1 MYNNLRVQKMQNKNL
16 NEICDVLSVKSRF
29 KILTLLQKTRKTY
42 DANELAK
49 EVGLHPN
56 VVRYHL
62 DHLERIGVVK
72 SFIKRERKI
81 GKPGKLYMFSGKR
94 VKVEFPQRQFM
105 LLSDLLCE
113 LCTRLLPRD
122 ELKQRA
128 LDLGREIGRKWM
140 KQEEYRKNI
149 KRWTIDECADSVI
162 NILSGLGL
170 DPELL
175 YVEKKGFSWQA
186 RNCIFYEES
195 RKHPDFVCSFHI
207 GILEGLAEQA
217 LGRVKLELPERFAIG
232 DDVCR
237 VIVERD

>member
-1 MYNNLRVQKMQNKNL
+1 MSRIQ
-16 NEICDVLSVKSRF
+16 LSVAIVKDRLELY
-29 KILTLLQKTRKTY
+29 K
-42 DANELAK
+42 LAK
-49 EVGLHPN
+49 EVDSHPN

-62 DHLERIGVVK
+62 GHLERIGVVK
-72 SFIKRERKI
+72 SFTEKERKI
-81 GKPGKLYMFSGKR
+81 GKPRKLYVFSGKH
-94 VKVEFPQRQFM
+94 VKFEFPQRQFM

-113 LCTRLLPRD
+113 LCTSLLPRD
-122 ELKQRA
+122 ELKQHA

-140 KQEEYRKNI
+140 KREEDRKNI
-149 KRWTIDECADSVI
+149 KRWTIDECANSVM

-207 GILEGLAEQA
+207 GILEGLTEQA
-217 LGRVKLELPERFAIG
+217 LGRAKVELPERFAIG

-237 VIVERD
+237 VIVERV

>member
-1 MYNNLRVQKMQNKNL
+1 MFLRRTRKA
-16 NEICDVLSVKSRF
+16 CDV
-29 KILTLLQKTRKTY
+29 
-42 DANELAK
+42 NELAE

-62 DHLERIGVVK
+62 NHLERIGVTK
-72 SFIKRERKI
+72 SFLKRERKL
-81 GKPGKLYMFSGKR
+81 GKPRKLYMLSGKY

-113 LCTRLLPRD
+113 LCTRLLPQD
-122 ELKQRA
+122 ELKQHA

-140 KQEEYRKNI
+140 KLEEDRKDI
-149 KRWTIDECADSVI
+149 KRWAIDECADSVM

-186 RNCIFYEES
+186 RNCIFYEAS
-195 RKHPDFVCSFHI
+195 RKHPEFVCSLHI
-207 GILEGLAEQA
+207 GILEGLTKHA
-217 LGRVKLELPERFAIG
+217 LGRTKVELPERFATG

-237 VIVERD
+237 VIVKKV